1 MTSPGIYLAYPT
13 TPELKPIYPCYK
25 TLVNG
30 EHTKLGIARRSFHD
44 RERQYMRTFQGEV
57 LFHPVLEMAPAHL
70 SEFEARVLAQL
81 TQRYPKSGRAREW
94 FHTAER
100 QAIAELVMRLHQV
113 FHRGELRTDIK

>member
-30 EHTKLGIARRSFHD
+30 EHTKLGIARRSFQD
-44 RERQYMRTFQGEV
+44 RERQYIRTFQGEV
-57 LFHPVLEMAPAHL
+57 LFHPVLQMAPAHL

-81 TQRYPKSGRAREW
+81 TPRYPKSGRAREW

-100 QAIAELVMRLHQV
+100 QAIAELVMLVCKEFQP
-113 FHRGELRTDIK
+113 GQTG